1 MLATATVF
9 ALGARCPVTGK
20 TGSACGGARKLS
32 ETPATRP
39 EHDAIKAAFLSG
51 TPIEAIAGA
60 PRNSSAQFVRNSLT
74 RRSAPLHALCQARTR
89 ARTRPSTRTT

>member
-9 ALGARCPVTGK
+9 ALGARCPVTGM
-20 TGSACGGARKLS
+20 TGSSCGGARKLS

-51 TPIEAIAGA
+51 TPIEAIAG
-60 PRNSSAQFVRNSLT
+60 PYEGSVS
-74 RRSAPLHALCQARTR
+74 
-89 ARTRPSTRTT
+89 RTTALPPSAALRGRV